1 MVIIRDWKKKQYN
14 HTMLS
19 HIQKK
24 AMLQCHIFAQQTH
37 INTRKS
43 TASMKE
49 EKKHTQ
55 AAPWSLQANTI
66 SYTINS
72 MCF

>member
-1 MVIIRDWKKKQYN
+1 
-14 HTMLS
+14 MLS

-55 AAPWSLQANTI
+55 AAP
-66 SYTINS
+66 
-72 MCF
+72 